1 MAKMNLE
8 NALKYYCEID
18 HPFGKYYLNQWLGL
32 LKSKMNRAET
42 ELITHKKQAQKLLK

>member
-42 ELITHKKQAQKLLK
+42 ELITHKK